1 MRTAWRREASSTLD
15 DGADACKIGGAGRR
29 AVHCSRARHIILTS
43 KSAGAA
49 KSLRSGVTVKTWK
62 KILLGLA
69 GLFLVALALLPVF
82 VKANTFQPVIEK
94 QLSASLGRTVTLGDL
109 RLPPFSGSLVATNL
123 VVADDPNFS
132 AAPFLTAKELR
143 IGVFLR
149 PLIFSHEVKL
159 RDFEIESPEITVIRA
174 ANGTWNFSSIWH
186 RAASGAAPS
195 TAPGST
201 KATAPPLPD
210 FSVGRIVIE
219 DGRVVV
225 SSLPAHGDSNVY
237 EKVNVTVRDFSFS
250 SRFPFD
256 LSAEL
261 PAGGLVSA
269 EGHIGPFDRD
279 DAATSPGDAQITVKH
294 LDPVAAGFLDPN
306 AGVELVSDI
315 NVHAASDG
323 QTIITSGTVHIENLK
338 LRRGA
343 RPAPKP
349 LDLSYS
355 GTHRLKEG
363 SGEIQDA
370 TVKVG
375 DAAIH
380 VTGTYQ
386 PFAPDA
392 PNSADPLLNLKLAG
406 QNLPIDELQSLMT
419 AAGIRLPNG
428 STLKGGALSLD
439 FAINGQVKA
448 LTIAGEVTAANTR
461 LTGFDISSK
470 IHGIAAMSGVKTGE
484 STEFEKLRANLH
496 ITNSGVVVSKI
507 DAVIPAMGELTG
519 SGTVSAADQLDF
531 NLVVKVAS
539 ATGIGKVGVG
549 LLTILN
555 GSSGASGVPLRVTG
569 TPDEPYITADVG
581 GLAKKNTKS
590 ITSFFSGKKK

>member
-1 MRTAWRREASSTLD
+1 MKR
-15 DGADACKIGGAGRR
+15 
-29 AVHCSRARHIILTS
+29 
-43 KSAGAA
+43 
-49 KSLRSGVTVKTWK
+49 WK

-82 VKANTFQPVIEK
+82 VKANTFRPVIEK
-94 QLSASLGRTVTLGDL
+94 QLSAAMGRTVTLGDL

-159 RDFEIESPEITVIRA
+159 RDFEIESPEIAVIRA
-174 ANGTWNFSSIWH
+174 ANGTWNFSSIGH
-186 RAASGAAPS
+186 RATSGGSASS
-195 TAPGST
+195 TAAGTTPGSS
-201 KATAPPLPD
+201 KASAAPLPD
-210 FSVGRIVIE
+210 LSVGRIVIE

-261 PAGGLVSA
+261 PAGGFVTA

-279 DAATSPGDAQITVKH
+279 DIATSPGDAQITVKH

-306 AGVELVSDI
+306 AGVALVSDV

-338 LRRGA
+338 LRKGA

-392 PNSADPLLNLKLAG
+392 PNAADPLLNLKLAG

-496 ITNSGVVVSKI
+496 ITNSGVVISKI

-555 GSSGASGVPLRVTG
+555 GSGGASGVPLRVTG
-569 TPDEPYITADVG
+569 TPDDPYITADVG

-590 ITSFFSGKKK
+590 ITSIFSGKKK

>member
-1 MRTAWRREASSTLD
+1 MKL
-15 DGADACKIGGAGRR
+15 
-29 AVHCSRARHIILTS
+29 
-43 KSAGAA
+43 
-49 KSLRSGVTVKTWK
+49 WK

-82 VKANTFQPVIEK
+82 VKANTFRPVIEK
-94 QLSASLGRTVTLGDL
+94 QLSASLGRTVTLGEL
-109 RLPPFSGSLVATNL
+109 RLPPFSGSLIATNL

-132 AAPFLTAKELR
+132 AAPFLTAKEFR

-159 RDFEIESPEITVIRA
+159 RDFEIESPQITVIRA
-174 ANGTWNFSSIWH
+174 ANGTWNFSSIGH
-186 RAASGAAPS
+186 RAASGGSANGAAAGTPAGTS
-195 TAPGST
+195 
-201 KATAPPLPD
+201 KASGPPLPD
-210 FSVGRIVIE
+210 LSVGRIVIE

-237 EKVNVTVRDFSFS
+237 EKVNVAVRDFSFS
-250 SRFPFD
+250 SQFPFD

-261 PAGGLVSA
+261 PAGGFVTA
-269 EGHIGPFDRD
+269 EGHIGPFNRD
-279 DAATSPGDAQITVKH
+279 DAATSPGDAQVTVKH
-294 LDPVAAGFLDPN
+294 LDPIAAGFLDPN
-306 AGVELVSDI
+306 AGVALVSDI

-323 QTIITSGTVHIENLK
+323 QTIITSGTVHIEDLI
-338 LRRGA
+338 LRRGGHA
-343 RPAPKP
+343 ATKP

-355 GTHRLKEG
+355 GRYRLKEG
-363 SGEIQDA
+363 SGEVQDA

-380 VTGTYQ
+380 VIGTYQ
-386 PFAPDA
+386 PFAAGAGDA
-392 PNSADPLLNLKLAG
+392 ADPLVNLKLAG
-406 QNLPIDELQSLMT
+406 QRLPIDELQSLMT

-428 STLKGGALSLD
+428 SMLKGGVVSMEL
-439 FAINGQVKA
+439 AISGQLKA

-470 IHGIAAMSGVKTGE
+470 IHGIATMSGVKTGD
-484 STEFEKLRANLH
+484 STEFEKLRANLRV
-496 ITNSGVVVSKI
+496 TNAGVEFNKI

-519 SGTVSAADQLDF
+519 SGTISAANQLDF

-555 GSSGASGVPLRVTG
+555 GSGGASGVPLRVTG
-569 TPDEPYITADVG
+569 TPDDPYITADVG

-590 ITSFFSGKKK
+590 ITSIFSGKKK

>member
-1 MRTAWRREASSTLD
+1 MNR
-15 DGADACKIGGAGRR
+15 
-29 AVHCSRARHIILTS
+29 
-43 KSAGAA
+43 
-49 KSLRSGVTVKTWK
+49 WK
-62 KILLGLA
+62 KVLLGLA
-69 GLFLVALALLPVF
+69 GLLLVALALLPVF
-82 VKANTFQPVIEK
+82 VKANTFRPVIEK

-109 RLPPFSGSLVATNL
+109 RLPPFSGSMVATNL
-123 VVADDPNFS
+123 VVTDDSSFS
-132 AAPFLTAKELR
+132 AAPFLTAKEVR

-159 RDFEIESPEITVIRA
+159 RDIEIESPQIAMIRA
-174 ANGTWNFSSIWH
+174 ANGTWNFSSIGH
-186 RAASGAAPS
+186 RGASRGSANGTVAGAALGTPKTS
-195 TAPGST
+195 G
-201 KATAPPLPD
+201 PPLPD
-210 FSVGRIVIE
+210 LSVGRIIIV

-225 SSLPAHGDSNVY
+225 SSLPARGDSNVY
-237 EKVNVTVRDFSFS
+237 EHVNVAVRDFSFS

-256 LSAEL
+256 LSADL
-261 PAGGLVSA
+261 PAGGFVSA
-269 EGHIGPFDRD
+269 EGHIGPINRD
-279 DAATSPGDAQITVKH
+279 DAATSPGDAQITIKH

-306 AGVELVSDI
+306 AGVALVSDI
-315 NVHAASDG
+315 NVHAATDG
-323 QTIITSGTVHIENLK
+323 QTIITSGTVHIENLI
-338 LRRGA
+338 LRKGGRA
-343 RPAPKP
+343 AAKP
-349 LDLSYS
+349 VDLSYS

-370 TVKVG
+370 TAKVG

-392 PNSADPLLNLKLAG
+392 PNAADPLVNLKLAG

-428 STLKGGALSLD
+428 STLKGGTLSMD

-448 LTIAGEVTAANTR
+448 LVIAGEVAAANTR

-470 IHGIAAMSGVKTGE
+470 IHGIAAMSGVKTGDA
-484 STEFEKLRANLH
+484 TEFEKLRANLR
-496 ITNSGVVVSKI
+496 ITNSGVVISKI

-555 GSSGASGVPLRVTG
+555 GSGGATGVPLRVTG
-569 TPDEPYITADVG
+569 TPDDPYITADVG

-590 ITSFFSGKKK
+590 ITSIFGGKKK